1 MSNSQR
7 ENIIANVVT
16 ALGNVTTGN
25 GYNNT
30 LVSVQRFQQD
40 GLSIAS
46 VPCAVVN
53 FDQERKTVGPLD
65 RVTCTLDIGI
75 DVWAVHDPA
84 SVSGST
90 ATLID
95 SLAADV
101 EKAVMQDTSRGG
113 LARDC
118 YIETVSPFRLTEGM
132 PVVGQ
137 SIRLVC
143 IHVTDISDPYT
154 GRN

>member
-40 GLSIAS
+40 GLSVAS

-53 FDQERKTVGPLD
+53 FDQERKVVGPLD

-75 DVWAVHDPA
+75 DIWAVHDPVT
-84 SVSGST
+84 VSGST
-90 ATLID
+90 ATLLD

-113 LARDC
+113 YARDC
-118 YIETVSPFRLTEGM
+118 FIETVMPFRLTEGM
-132 PVVGQ
+132 PVSGM
-137 SIRLVC
+137 SLRLTC
-143 IHVTDISDPYT
+143 THVHDISDPYL